1 MFMFRAPFFE
11 DSRLAN
17 IEATPRFSGAVLD
30 LVQLSL
36 LSVFSLSVCPA
47 ERGGGEE
54 GTGGGGDGAVTGW
67 RGRGRSQ
74 RGGDGPRVWAG
85 DEVCCCFSTASF
97 LIQPLELSG
106 VRRTLAE
113 RSWTADNL
121 RAFPWKLR
129 V

>member
-17 IEATPRFSGAVLD
+17 IEATPRFSGVVLD

-47 ERGGGEE
+47 ESGGWRRGQGEEEGTGEE
-54 GTGGGGDGAVTGW
+54 GTGRSQGGGDGSW
-67 RGRGRSQ
+67 
-74 RGGDGPRVWAG
+74 VWAG
-85 DEVCCCFSTASF
+85 DEVRCCFSTASS
-97 LIQPLELSG
+97 LIRTLELSG